1 MTDISREEVDTKIAN
16 GIAETRIELAR
27 IDGRID
33 TLTERIGG
41 ISTIATIQ
49 FRIMYAFQA
58 VLLSAIVGLYF
69 KH

>member
-1 MTDISREEVDTKIAN
+1 MPITDDIAHIDTKIDK
-16 GIAETRIELAR
+16 LFSVV
-27 IDGRID
+27 DH
-33 TLTERIGG
+33 

-58 VLLSAIVGLYF
+58 VLLSAVVGLYF

>member
-1 MTDISREEVDTKIAN
+1 VTDISREEVDTKIAN

-33 TLTERIGG
+33 TLTERIAG